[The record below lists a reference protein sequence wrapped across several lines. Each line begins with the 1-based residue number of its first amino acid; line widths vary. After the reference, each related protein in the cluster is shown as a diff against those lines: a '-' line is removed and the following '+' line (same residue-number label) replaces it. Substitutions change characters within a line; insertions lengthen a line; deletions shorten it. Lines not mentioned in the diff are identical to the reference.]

1 MSVKQASVTGNLIT
15 MLRLLNNTIF
25 YRASDIIRNVGTSF
39 EILDTRLLVAL
50 CDVNTERNMMSDRGT
65 RNGSGEKKS
74 RLTRSIVIKLP
85 VSMLENIRLT

>member
-25 YRASDIIRNVGTSF
+25 YRASDIIRNVETSF

-65 RNGSGEKKS
+65 RNGSGEKNPGWPGAS
-74 RLTRSIVIKLP
+74 
-85 VSMLENIRLT
+85 